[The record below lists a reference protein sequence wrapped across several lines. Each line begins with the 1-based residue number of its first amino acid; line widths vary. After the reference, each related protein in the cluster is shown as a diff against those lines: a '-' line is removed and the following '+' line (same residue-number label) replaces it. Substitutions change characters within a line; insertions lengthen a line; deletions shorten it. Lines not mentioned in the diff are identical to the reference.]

1 MGYILQL
8 LCLAL
13 LAIAVQ
19 CQSSSPTPL
28 AADQYNTCFS
38 CVMSNYKYCAVQ
50 KKCVALAT
58 QCNMN
63 ETFYLKDIGCPVTQ
77 KCDIGVDGNFFLDTG
92 LATKGGLDTSN
103 DGQMRFSNMTFD
115 FVKKNPSKFPCAMVL
130 YNLPKKELTF
140 QISGPNVG
148 VQLLKLNY
156 PNRVARE
163 SLNPFNPTSTFT
175 MMPENDM
182 TIVYLGSTA
191 SV

>member
-50 KKCVALAT
+50 KKCIALAT
-58 QCNMN
+58 QCNKN

-92 LATKGGLDTSN
+92 LAT
-103 DGQMRFSNMTFD
+103 
-115 FVKKNPSKFPCAMVL
+115 
-130 YNLPKKELTF
+130 
-140 QISGPNVG
+140 
-148 VQLLKLNY
+148 
-156 PNRVARE
+156 
-163 SLNPFNPTSTFT
+163 
-175 MMPENDM
+175 
-182 TIVYLGSTA
+182 
-191 SV
+191 